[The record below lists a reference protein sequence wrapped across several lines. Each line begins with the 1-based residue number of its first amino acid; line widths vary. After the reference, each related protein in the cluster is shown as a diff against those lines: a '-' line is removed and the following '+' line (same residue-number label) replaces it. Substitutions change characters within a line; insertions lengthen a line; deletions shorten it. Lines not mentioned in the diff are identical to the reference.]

1 MLGTLLALGGVVL
14 STVLFGTVACVMS
27 LLNPGGDWVFR
38 MSRLWSRMICATARV
53 TVETHGA
60 GNVPRDRP
68 AILISNHE
76 SNFDVPAILL
86 TVPVSLRVIA
96 KKFLFYIPIFGW
108 CLWLGGMI
116 PVDRERRSSALRSL
130 EKAAGQVRTGRPVLF
145 FAEGT
150 RSADGR
156 LQPFKRGA
164 FVIALKAGVPIVPVS
179 VSGGHE
185 VLPKSSLRIRPGRI
199 VVRYGP
205 PIPID
210 GYTLRTRDQLIAR
223 VHEAVRAGILENE
236 AASPPA

>member
-1 MLGTLLALGGVVL
+1 
-14 STVLFGTVACVMS
+14 
-27 LLNPGGDWVFR
+27 
-38 MSRLWSRMICATARV
+38 
-53 TVETHGA
+53 
-60 GNVPRDRP
+60 
-68 AILISNHE
+68 
-76 SNFDVPAILL
+76 
-86 TVPVSLRVIA
+86 
-96 KKFLFYIPIFGW
+96 
-108 CLWLGGMI
+108 MI

-236 AASPPA
+236 AAAPPA